1 MPAPLPEETTRLF
14 MEDNK
19 RSRKAPMSIINSS
32 DIVSKK
38 EFNIKSC
45 QISNMSMFMPFD
57 GLLSK
62 YPVLKGSMQV

>member
-1 MPAPLPEETTRLF
+1 MPAPILEETRVF
-14 MEDNK
+14 IEDK
-19 RSRKAPMSIINSS
+19 SSKKATLSIINRS

-45 QISNMSMFMPFD
+45 QISNPSIFMPYD

-62 YPVLKGSMQV
+62 YPVLKGSLQV